1 MLSPGRRCAQ
11 LAALGEPPPT
21 VPPHLPLLPSSP
33 SPFQAVEDP
42 ALASLSTASLEEPD
56 EDDAIP
62 LAQAGADG
70 APALLYAADASADSS
85 FDEEADEE
93 GSPSFNPGAS
103 TAPGSSPR
111 RSSLA
116 AIFESEEDVIAVDP
130 DAVPDEAL
138 ALTNCGLRPETIAAL
153 TKRGVLALFPIQKH
167 VFDPAAAGRDLI
179 GRARTGSGKTLAF
192 SLPVVE
198 ALLGQREEALAA
210 AGGDARA
217 AEQARR
223 GRAPRALVLAP
234 TRELAQQ
241 VEREVCGIAPSLDMG
256 CFYGGV
262 DIGAQIRSLRRGID
276 IVVGT
281 PGRIID
287 LIERGALDL
296 SSIGYVILDE
306 ADMML
311 AVGFEED
318 VENIL
323 SGVPAE
329 RQTMLFSA
337 TMPTWVKRLTKKF
350 LKDPVLVDLVGD
362 SAAGKL
368 ADTIKALAVQVT
380 PESRRSVL
388 VDLLT
393 VYGAG
398 GKGIVFTQ
406 TKREADE
413 VAAALAL
420 TLPCEALHG
429 DIAQKAREAVLKHFR
444 DGRFAALVATDVA
457 ARGLD
462 IPDVDLVVHYDLP
475 NDAETFLHRSG
486 RTGRAGRS
494 GTAIAMFTGR
504 EAGAFRRMLRDVKI
518 DTVELVPPPGPK
530 EVMAAS
536 ARQVLRRL
544 DGVDADVRTFFEP
557 AADAVLASA
566 DPRHALSSALA
577 AMSGLLEV
585 PKERSLLS
593 QEVGSATCR
602 VMSRAGR
609 IAAPGHVVTIVR
621 NLLGREAA
629 DGVGRIR
636 MLSDAAAGED
646 GAAFDVPCDVADAL
660 FAAAEELTS
669 RGFRLDRPKT
679 LALADMRDDGG
690 GGGGGG
696 RGYGRGGGRGGR
708 GGYNRYGGGG
718 RGGGGGGGY
727 RSSSYGGGGGGG
739 GSYGGRG
746 GGGGGGYSRGSGG
759 GGGYRGSGGGGGYSR
774 GGGGGGD
781 GGGAGG
787 GDW

>member
-1 MLSPGRRCAQ
+1 V
-11 LAALGEPPPT
+11 T
-21 VPPHLPLLPSSP
+21 
-33 SPFQAVEDP
+33 
-42 ALASLSTASLEEPD
+42 
-56 EDDAIP
+56 
-62 LAQAGADG
+62 
-70 APALLYAADASADSS
+70 
-85 FDEEADEE
+85 
-93 GSPSFNPGAS
+93 
-103 TAPGSSPR
+103 
-111 RSSLA
+111 
-116 AIFESEEDVIAVDP
+116 
-130 DAVPDEAL
+130 
-138 ALTNCGLRPETIAAL
+138 
-153 TKRGVLALFPIQKH
+153 ALFPIQKH
-167 VFDPAAAGRDLI
+167 VFDPARAGRDLI

-192 SLPVVE
+192 SLPVIE
-198 ALLGQREEALAA
+198 ALLNEREAALAD

-217 AEQARR
+217 ASRARQ
-223 GRAPRALVLAP
+223 GRPPRALVLAP

-241 VEREVCGIAPSLDMG
+241 VERELASSAPSLEAG

-262 DIGAQIRSLRRGID
+262 DIGAQIRTLRRGTD
-276 IVVGT
+276 VVVGT

-287 LIERGALDL
+287 LIDRGALDL
-296 SSIGYVILDE
+296 SAIGYVILDE

-323 SGVPAE
+323 SGVPEE

-337 TMPTWVKRLTKKF
+337 TMPAWVKRLTKKF
-350 LKDPVLVDLVGD
+350 LRDPVLVDLVGD
-362 SAAGKL
+362 STAGKL

-429 DIAQKAREAVLKHFR
+429 DIAQKSRETVLSHFR

-486 RTGRAGRS
+486 RTGRAGRT
-494 GTAIAMFTGR
+494 GTTIAMFTGR

-530 EVMAAS
+530 EVMSAS
-536 ARQVLRRL
+536 TRQVLRRL
-544 DGVDADVRTFFEP
+544 DRVDADVRAFFEP
-557 AADAVLASA
+557 AAETVLASA
-566 DPRHALSSALA
+566 DPKLALSSALA

-593 QEVGSATCR
+593 QEVGSTTLR

-609 IAAPGHVVTIVR
+609 IAAPGHVITIVR
-621 NLLGREAA
+621 NLLGRESA
-629 DGVGRIR
+629 DAVGRVR
-636 MLSDAAAGED
+636 MLSDAAGGED
-646 GAAFDVPCDVADAL
+646 GAAFDVPCEVADAL
-660 FAAAEELTS
+660 FGVVGELES
-669 RGFRLDRPKT
+669 RGFKLDRPKT

-690 GGGGGG
+690 GGGRGGGGYGRGRGGGGYRSGRGGGG
-696 RGYGRGGGRGGR
+696 RGGGFRSRDGGGGGSYGRSSFGGGGRGGGDRSFNNRGSGGGGWGGGGGGRGGGRGG
-708 GGYNRYGGGG
+708 GGS
-718 RGGGGGGGY
+718 Y
-727 RSSSYGGGGGGG
+727 RREGGGGGGG
-739 GSYGGRG
+739 GWGDAG
-746 GGGGGGYSRGSGG
+746 GSGG
-759 GGGYRGSGGGGGYSR
+759 
-774 GGGGGGD
+774 
-781 GGGAGG
+781 
-787 GDW
+787 DW

>member
-1 MLSPGRRCAQ
+1 M
-11 LAALGEPPPT
+11 
-21 VPPHLPLLPSSP
+21 
-33 SPFQAVEDP
+33 
-42 ALASLSTASLEEPD
+42 EEPD

-70 APALLYAADASADSS
+70 SPALMYAADASADSS
-85 FDEEADEE
+85 FDEDEDAAA
-93 GSPSFNPGAS
+93 SPAAALGA
-103 TAPGSSPR
+103 PR

-116 AIFESEEDVIAVDP
+116 AIFESDDDVIAVDP
-130 DAVPDEAL
+130 DLVPDEAL
-138 ALTNCGLRPETIAAL
+138 ALTNCGLRAETIAAL
-153 TKRGVLALFPIQKH
+153 TARGVAALFPIQKH

-192 SLPVVE
+192 SLPIVE
-198 ALLGQREEALAA
+198 ALLGEREAALEA

-217 AEQARR
+217 AEAARR

-241 VEREVCGIAPSLDMG
+241 VEREVCGIGPSLDMG

-262 DIGAQIRSLRRGID
+262 DIGAQIRALRRGTD
-276 IVVGT
+276 VVVGT

-287 LIERGALDL
+287 LIERRALDL
-296 SSIGYVILDE
+296 SQIGFVVLDE

-329 RQTMLFSA
+329 RQTLLFSA
-337 TMPTWVKRLTKKF
+337 TMPTWVQRLTKKF
-350 LKDPVLVDLVGD
+350 LRDPVLVDLVGD

-368 ADTIKALAVQVT
+368 ADTIRALAVQVT

-429 DIAQKAREAVLKHFR
+429 DIAQKAREAVLSHFR
-444 DGRFAALVATDVA
+444 DGRFSALVATDVA

-504 EAGAFRRMLRDVKI
+504 EAGTFRRMLRDVKI

-544 DGVDADVRTFFEP
+544 DKVDTDVRTFFEP

-602 VMSRAGR
+602 VMSRVGR

-621 NLLGREAA
+621 NLLGRDAA
-629 DGVGRIR
+629 DAVGRIR
-636 MLSDAAAGED
+636 MLSDTAAGED
-646 GAAFDVPCDVADAL
+646 GAAFDIPCEVADAL
-660 FAAAEELTS
+660 FAQAEELTS
-669 RGFRLDRPKT
+669 RGFKLDRPKT
-679 LALADMRDDGG
+679 LALADMREEAGGGGRGGGGGYRGRGGRGGGYNRYGGGGGRGG

-696 RGYGRGGGRGGR
+696 YRGGGGGGGSYSGGERSSYGGGGGRGGGG
-708 GGYNRYGGGG
+708 GGYRGGG

-727 RSSSYGGGGGGG
+727 RGGGG
-739 GSYGGRG
+739 GS
-746 GGGGGGYSRGSGG
+746 S
-759 GGGYRGSGGGGGYSR
+759 
-774 GGGGGGD
+774 
-781 GGGAGG
+781 GG